1 MKLFMTYLFFCA
13 LPLVLAWLGLVVSLL
28 IVVWLSDRRTR
39 PVPSGRQNQGF
50 QRQNAPAAEHG
61 QPV

>member
-13 LPLVLAWLGLVVSLL
+13 LPLLLAWLGLVVSLL
-28 IVVWLSDRRTR
+28 IVVRLSDRRTR
-39 PVPSGRQNQGF
+39 PVPIGKQSQGF
-50 QRQNAPAAEHG
+50 QSQNALAAKQG